1 MSHEMIDER
10 RHFPQM
16 EGRFVFKHA
25 VRRMPEVLLETLN
38 AASLKLEDVD
48 LFLFHQANLRINE
61 FVMEQMGIPAERCSN
76 NIQRYGNCSSASI
89 PILLDEA
96 ARAGRLEPGQ
106 VVSMTELRIRLFLG
120 ERCPALVVEMPH
132 CVLRHPA
139 PVGRIPIKLPVY
151 IDFFSYPNTLDAIT
165 HRVIFVFTP
174 IFRATR
180 AGRATQKDTPMAE
193 HETLS
198 EATESRINEA
208 VQFVDDEF
216 QRVQKELSARR
227 KSLEKE
233 FASKR
238 KTVEKRTRKEL
249 KRIQSELKKNPIV
262 KRADAVRKDVTKQVE
277 TRVDSLLGLMQVASR
292 SDVQRI
298 NKKLTTLNRRLKA
311 IEESRKT
318 NGSSPSI

>member
-1 MSHEMIDER
+1 
-10 RHFPQM
+10 
-16 EGRFVFKHA
+16 
-25 VRRMPEVLLETLN
+25 
-38 AASLKLEDVD
+38 
-48 LFLFHQANLRINE
+48 
-61 FVMEQMGIPAERCSN
+61 
-76 NIQRYGNCSSASI
+76 
-89 PILLDEA
+89 
-96 ARAGRLEPGQ
+96 
-106 VVSMTELRIRLFLG
+106 
-120 ERCPALVVEMPH
+120 
-132 CVLRHPA
+132 
-139 PVGRIPIKLPVY
+139 
-151 IDFFSYPNTLDAIT
+151 
-165 HRVIFVFTP
+165 
-174 IFRATR
+174 
-180 AGRATQKDTPMAE
+180 MAE
-193 HETLS
+193 DETLS

-262 KRADAVRKDVTKQVE
+262 KRADAVRKDVAKQVE
-277 TRVDSLLGLMQVASR
+277 TGVDSLLGMMQVASR

-298 NKKLTTLNRRLKA
+298 NKKLTTLNKRLKA

>member
-1 MSHEMIDER
+1 
-10 RHFPQM
+10 M
-16 EGRFVFKHA
+16 E
-25 VRRMPEVLLETLN
+25 
-38 AASLKLEDVD
+38 
-48 LFLFHQANLRINE
+48 
-61 FVMEQMGIPAERCSN
+61 
-76 NIQRYGNCSSASI
+76 
-89 PILLDEA
+89 
-96 ARAGRLEPGQ
+96 
-106 VVSMTELRIRLFLG
+106 
-120 ERCPALVVEMPH
+120 
-132 CVLRHPA
+132 
-139 PVGRIPIKLPVY
+139 
-151 IDFFSYPNTLDAIT
+151 
-165 HRVIFVFTP
+165 
-174 IFRATR
+174 
-180 AGRATQKDTPMAE
+180 E

-216 QRVQKELSARR
+216 QRIQKELSTRR

-249 KRIQSELKKNPIV
+249 KRIQTELKKNPIV

-277 TRVDSLLGLMQVASR
+277 TRVDSLLGMMQVASR

-298 NKKLTTLNRRLKA
+298 NRKLTTLNKRLKA

>member
-1 MSHEMIDER
+1 MEER
-10 RHFPQM
+10 
-16 EGRFVFKHA
+16 
-25 VRRMPEVLLETLN
+25 
-38 AASLKLEDVD
+38 
-48 LFLFHQANLRINE
+48 
-61 FVMEQMGIPAERCSN
+61 
-76 NIQRYGNCSSASI
+76 
-89 PILLDEA
+89 
-96 ARAGRLEPGQ
+96 
-106 VVSMTELRIRLFLG
+106 
-120 ERCPALVVEMPH
+120 
-132 CVLRHPA
+132 
-139 PVGRIPIKLPVY
+139 
-151 IDFFSYPNTLDAIT
+151 
-165 HRVIFVFTP
+165 
-174 IFRATR
+174 
-180 AGRATQKDTPMAE
+180 
-193 HETLS
+193 ETLS

-249 KRIQSELKKNPIV
+249 KRIQTELKKNPIV

-277 TRVDSLLGLMQVASR
+277 TRVDSLLGMMQVASR

-298 NKKLTTLNRRLKA
+298 NRKLTTLNKRLKA